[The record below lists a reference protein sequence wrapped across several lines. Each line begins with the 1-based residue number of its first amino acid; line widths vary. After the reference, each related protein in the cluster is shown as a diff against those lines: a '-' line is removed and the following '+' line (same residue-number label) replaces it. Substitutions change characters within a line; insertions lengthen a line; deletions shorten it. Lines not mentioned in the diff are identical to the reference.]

1 MFTFRKVSTFAPAN
15 KTEAGMAYIPASAG
29 KHGIKATDKRETVI
43 AHIIPYILY
52 NKVKIPFYITSV
64 PFKRDDIYL
73 IYLYSISYSSKI
85 VYSI

>member
-1 MFTFRKVSTFAPAN
+1 MFTIAKVSTFAPAN

-52 NKVKIPFYITSV
+52 NKVKIPFYIYIPEECVRSDV
-64 PFKRDDIYL
+64 
-73 IYLYSISYSSKI
+73 
-85 VYSI
+85 